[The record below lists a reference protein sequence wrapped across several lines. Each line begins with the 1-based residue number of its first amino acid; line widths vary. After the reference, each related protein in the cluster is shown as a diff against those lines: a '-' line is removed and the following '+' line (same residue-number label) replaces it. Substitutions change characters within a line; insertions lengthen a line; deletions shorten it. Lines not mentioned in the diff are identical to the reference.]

1 MKSKSG
7 RLVLCG
13 ASAYDEKYYWN
24 PLLRI
29 ICVLFTQ
36 EAGGVF
42 LLVFNEDGE
51 LDMETFAD
59 VEDITYDTVSA
70 GLLTGT
76 IRRRRAEVFR
86 MMELYYRICVLHENA
101 AQVLTEEDG

>member
-24 PLLRI
+24 PLFQKVPKSIQEELRI

-70 GLLTGT
+70 SVFYMRMQ
-76 IRRRRAEVFR
+76 RRF
-86 MMELYYRICVLHENA
+86 
-101 AQVLTEEDG
+101 

>member
-1 MKSKSG
+1 MKNIIG
-7 RLVLCG
+7 ILCFKRCRR
-13 ASAYDEKYYWN
+13 A
-24 PLLRI
+24 
-29 ICVLFTQ
+29 
-36 EAGGVF
+36 F

-59 VEDITYDTVSA
+59 VEDITYDTGSA

>member
-24 PLLRI
+24 PLFQKVPKSIQEELRI

-36 EAGGVF
+36 EA
-42 LLVFNEDGE
+42 
-51 LDMETFAD
+51 FAD